1 MDKHIQVLIYTS
13 YLHIIGG
20 IETFICSFIDLM
32 SPYYD
37 IGVCCPQLHDEMAMR
52 IAQRAPL
59 YRDPEGLSCDSLIMI
74 RIMDN
79 IPKGITYKS
88 SVRMVHCCKT
98 NEGWNI
104 KNDCD
109 HVIHVSEVSRK
120 SFKSTG
126 IVIHNP
132 VNSNDKACLILVSAT
147 RIPALDKGMNAER
160 MLRLARM
167 LNDKEIPFIWLNF
180 SDQPLTNAPK
190 GFVNVGTFQD
200 IQPYIARADY
210 MVQLSDHES
219 FGYSVAEALTNNT
232 PVIVTPYEAAGEIG
246 VRDGV
251 NGYVIPY
258 DMDFDANKLLRV
270 PTFEYTYDN
279 KKIISKWQEILGK
292 TKPTHSYKPEKI
304 VKVEVI
310 QKYDDMIFHRT
321 MHPGEQIRVI
331 GSRAKSLV
339 EDHKV
344 CKYINEGE

>member
-79 IPKGITYKS
+79 IPRGITYKS
-88 SVRMVHCCKT
+88 SIRMVHCCKT

-109 HVIHVSEVSRK
+109 HVVHVSEVSKK

-147 RIPALDKGMNAER
+147 RIPALDKGMNGESSENLPSYLKNVDEWRSYLREFDLAER
-160 MLRLARM
+160 SAYSGSV
-167 LNDKEIPFIWLNF
+167 I
-180 SDQPLTNAPK
+180 SAQA
-190 GFVNVGTFQD
+190 
-200 IQPYIARADY
+200 
-210 MVQLSDHES
+210 VQ
-219 FGYSVAEALTNNT
+219 
-232 PVIVTPYEAAGEIG
+232 IRAAGEEY
-246 VRDGV
+246 VRELISWLEENQNPE
-251 NGYVIPY
+251 NG
-258 DMDFDANKLLRV
+258 LW
-270 PTFEYTYDN
+270 E
-279 KKIISKWQEILGK
+279 KKISYPAVDGMMKMTILYNHFDILM
-292 TKPTHSYKPEKI
+292 PYNYK
-304 VKVEVI
+304 
-310 QKYDDMIFHRT
+310 
-321 MHPGEQIRVI
+321 IRFSHN
-331 GSRAKSLV
+331 G
-339 EDHKV
+339 
-344 CKYINEGE
+344 G